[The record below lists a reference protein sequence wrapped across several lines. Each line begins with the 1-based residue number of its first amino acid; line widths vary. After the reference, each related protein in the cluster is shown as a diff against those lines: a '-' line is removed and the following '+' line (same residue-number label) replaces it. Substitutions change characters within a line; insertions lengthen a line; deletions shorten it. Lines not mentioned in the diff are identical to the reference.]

1 MTEYS
6 HFSTYHDFIREKNEQ
21 DVPLNC
27 GQCNYWYPDD
37 LYPSLG
43 QCQRK
48 DAELSQK
55 AVAEDN
61 LSGPCFEE
69 RSLSSDIFCW
79 CRKCRET
86 IPVSEISLHAGH
98 TLYVGTARYPVEEM
112 AELTFAG
119 D

>member
-6 HFSTYHDFIREKNEQ
+6 HFSTYYDLLREKGAKR
-21 DVPLNC
+21 PIMKC
-27 GQCNYWYPDD
+27 GECEFWYPDD

-48 DAELSQK
+48 DSCDFQK
-55 AVAEDN
+55 ALVEDRP
-61 LSGPCFEE
+61 SGTCFEE
-69 RSLSSDIFCW
+69 RSLSPEVFCW

-86 IPVSEISLHAGH
+86 IPVSEISLHIGH
-98 TLYVGTARYPVEEM
+98 SLYVATAQYPVEEM

>member
-1 MTEYS
+1 LSEYS
-6 HFSTYHDFIREKNEQ
+6 QFSTYYDLLRGKDKRIPSLK
-21 DVPLNC
+21 C
-27 GQCNYWYPDD
+27 GECEYWYPDD

-43 QCQRK
+43 QCQKR
-48 DAELSQK
+48 DSVDFQK
-55 AVAEDN
+55 ALAEDR
-61 LSGPCFEE
+61 SSSSCFEE
-69 RSLSSDIFCW
+69 RSLSSEVFCW

-98 TLYVGTARYPVEEM
+98 TLYVATARYPVEEM